1 MGIEQN
7 VVKIIARE
15 HAWKPITGDVLLL
28 GRQTMFLTPEDAMF
42 LIRECGITVAEP
54 ESFAADNQ
62 TRQASPSNIRDDE
75 FFRLL
80 GVPKIKA
87 LDVSDY
93 EGADIVHDLTT
104 PIPKELEE
112 SADFILDGS
121 TLDNVFD
128 PASTLRNMARLLRPG
143 GRLVAINVASNHYG
157 PYTILTPFWLLDYF
171 TVNAFADCKI
181 YVLVYGDR
189 GDNFF
194 TPDLSKLDRAL
205 SQPNNFTSPYVMGLV
220 VLAEKG
226 RASTW
231 DKTPIQHQYRSR
243 SDWDHFA
250 QCLKTIQNSKRP
262 EVARST
268 VDCFIESVEYLYID
282 QNGDKRPAVKNPK
295 TPPSEVAP
303 LASRVATALGGHPL
317 LYGIARRVYRVVTG
331 K

>member
-1 MGIEQN
+1 MGICPH
-7 VVKIIARE
+7 VARIIANE

-28 GRQTMFLTPEDAMF
+28 GRQTMFFTPQEA
-42 LIRECGITVAEP
+42 IHIVRGAGIPVAESR
-54 ESFAADNQ
+54 SFGVDTR
-62 TRQASPSNIRDDE
+62 TRQATANYIRDDE
-75 FFRLL
+75 FFQLL

-128 PASTLRNMARLLRPG
+128 PAMVLRNIARLLRPG
-143 GRLVAINVASNHYG
+143 GRLVSVNVASNHYG
-157 PYTILTPFWLLDYF
+157 PYMIPTPFWLLDYF
-171 TVNAFADCKI
+171 TVNAFADCKV
-181 YVLVYGDR
+181 YVLVYGPK
-189 GDNFF
+189 GVNFF

-205 SQPNNFTSPYVMGLV
+205 HQPNNFVSPYVMGLI

-231 DKTPIQHQYRSR
+231 DRSPNQHQYRSS

-250 QCLKTIQNSKRP
+250 RCLAAIKNSKRP
-262 EVARST
+262 EAARSNM
-268 VDCFIESVEYLYID
+268 DRFIESAEYLYID
-282 QNGDKRPAVKNPK
+282 RDGEKRPSGKVKLISSRALSK
-295 TPPSEVAP
+295 VRRL
-303 LASRVATALGGHPL
+303 LARWIG
-317 LYGIARRVYRVVTG
+317 
-331 K
+331 